1 MNVSCSQETLS
12 LPGENNIKATVCNVN
27 KNICSTEEEGTHL
40 APAVERRLC
49 CENEVSVGS

>member
-27 KNICSTEEEGTHL
+27 KNICSAEEEGTHL

>member
-1 MNVSCSQETLS
+1 MNVSCFQETLS
-12 LPGENNIKATVCNVN
+12 LPGENNTKATVCNVN
-27 KNICSTEEEGTHL
+27 KNICSTEEEL